1 MEGVEQPE
9 PDLTRPERRAE
20 RRRLKDVRRER
31 RRRSRTAAKDR
42 KKRSLSKDHRK
53 GKKGK

>member
-1 MEGVEQPE
+1 MEGVERPE
-9 PDLTRPERRAE
+9 PDLTGPERRAE

-31 RRRSRTAAKDR
+31 RRLSRTAAKDR
-42 KKRSLSKDHRK
+42 KKRSLSKDHKK

>member
-31 RRRSRTAAKDR
+31 RRLSRTAAKDR
-42 KKRSLSKDHRK
+42 KKRSLSKDRKK